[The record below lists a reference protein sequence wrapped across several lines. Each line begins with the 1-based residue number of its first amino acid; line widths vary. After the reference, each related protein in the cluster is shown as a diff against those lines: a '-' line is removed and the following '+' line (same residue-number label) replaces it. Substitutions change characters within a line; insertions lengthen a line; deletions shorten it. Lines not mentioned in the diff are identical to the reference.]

1 MAPPMQSA
9 EGMDNHDTTDPSHAG
24 IGRQPLF
31 RWCLGVFVAAAL
43 FFLWQEHR
51 AHLLGALPWLILLAC
66 PLMHLL
72 MHRRHGGQ
80 HHAHATQPGES
91 NQKEHGG
98 HGCC

>member
-1 MAPPMQSA
+1 MHLD
-9 EGMDNHDTTDPSHAG
+9 GGIDNHEITDPPHAG
-24 IGRQPLF
+24 ITGQPLF

-66 PLMHLL
+66 PLMHFL

-80 HHAHATQPGES
+80 HRAHATQPGES
-91 NQKEHGG
+91 SQKKEHGG

>member
-1 MAPPMQSA
+1 MDSHGLTNRPH
-9 EGMDNHDTTDPSHAG
+9 EGIT
-24 IGRQPLF
+24 RQPFF
-31 RWCLGVFVAAAL
+31 RLCLGVFAAAAL

-72 MHRRHGGQ
+72 MHRRHGG
-80 HHAHATQPGES
+80 HHHDHAAQPAEP
-91 NQKEHGG
+91 NEKKEHGG